1 MSDMESANVRPQGI
15 EGMEAV
21 GDKTKVKLARKRR
34 AVPKENTKE
43 KVTKDVAGDKPAD
56 VKEPEPENKPIVGYD
71 EAQNKK
77 EAETRVPK
85 HTANV
90 KTKAL
95 GIYYQAMLTRR
106 VSLSI
111 ANIGGNVMQLLEH
124 VINQTVC
131 GKCGPE
137 GYVRPNSAKV
147 LNYSAPMLKADTVVF
162 ETTFECLVCNPVEGM
177 MVSCVVKNVTKA
189 GIRAEVPDG
198 VDGETTPMLIFVS
211 RDHHFQ
217 NPAFNNVQVDETIQ
231 VKVIGVRFKLN
242 DKYVSALAQLVD
254 KPATAAKPIIKGK
267 KPKLVIKN

>member
-1 MSDMESANVRPQGI
+1 MSEMESTNIRPQASQTQ
-15 EGMEAV
+15 EGAEDTSKV
-21 GDKTKVKLARKRR
+21 KVKLTRKRR

-43 KVTKDVAGDKPAD
+43 KVEKVVKDVAEEDKAAD
-56 VKEPEPENKPIVGYD
+56 VKEPVPEQK
-71 EAQNKK
+71 KK
-77 EAETRVPK
+77 ETEARVPR

-90 KTKAL
+90 NPKAL

-137 GYVRPNSAKV
+137 GYIRPNSAKV

-162 ETTFECLVCNPVEGM
+162 QVTFECMVCNPVEGM

-254 KPATAAKPIIKGK
+254 KPTMATKPIVKGR